1 MPNYSYTIFEKPNK
15 QTIFASG
22 ENWLIG
28 LTAKKN
34 EELLRRIRPLAESGV
49 LDSGK
54 VEETINDFIVWF
66 RESYFQA
73 QRQEC
78 TYDDAEI
85 VESVGILQMDKSGQ
99 ASIFTFGR
107 FKFDKIKSKQIQALS
122 TNNFHVSDLDL
133 IVADPKNSGV
143 AESILAIEKNQ
154 VLTSDTEKY
163 KDFSYS
169 FAVVR
174 VSKRDIKLKRKYII
188 PILVGLV
195 LSIISIIGW
204 QNQTKIVE
212 MFTKNDTTYVET
224 NLPDTLNQGILTDN
238 ANTENID
245 SLSNRTNETISEA
258 AVQTT
263 EKSADEY
270 FDLAEQ
276 SLGFA
281 RAFLEDGKNAKAL
294 KQLDSALLY
303 YTKYLGIRPEKQK
316 DIQPKLNEIQSKKS
330 LINGNLNL

>member
-1 MPNYSYTIFEKPNK
+1 MSKYSYLIFEKPNK

-34 EELLRRIRPLAESGV
+34 EELLKRIRPLAESGV
-49 LDSGK
+49 LDFGK

-107 FKFDKIKSKQIQALS
+107 FRFNKIKNKRIEALS
-122 TNNFHVSDLDL
+122 ANNFQVSDLDL
-133 IVADPKNSGV
+133 IIADPKNSDV
-143 AESILAIEKNQ
+143 TESILAIEKNQ
-154 VLTSDTEKY
+154 VFSTDTEKY

-169 FAVVR
+169 FAIVR
-174 VSKRDIKLKRKYII
+174 VSKSDIKLKRKYII
-188 PILVGLV
+188 PILVGLA
-195 LSIISIIGW
+195 LSIISIVGW

-212 MFTKNDTTYVET
+212 IFSKNDSTYIEL
-224 NLPDTLNQGILTDN
+224 NLPDTLTQEILPKDIN
-238 ANTENID
+238 PENID
-245 SLSNRTNETISEA
+245 SLSNKTNETIPA
-258 AVQTT
+258 ATVQNDKKT
-263 EKSADEY
+263 ADEY
-270 FDLAEQ
+270 FELAEQ

-294 KQLDSALLY
+294 MRLDSAENY
-303 YTKYLGIRPEKQK
+303 YAKYIELKPEKQK

-330 LINGNLNL
+330 LINGN

>member
-1 MPNYSYTIFEKPNK
+1 MSNYSYSIFEKPNK

-34 EELLRRIRPLAESGV
+34 EELLKRIRPLAESGV
-49 LDSGK
+49 LDFVK
-54 VEETINDFIVWF
+54 LEETINDFIVWF

-99 ASIFTFGR
+99 VTIFTFGR
-107 FKFDKIKSKQIQALS
+107 FRFNKIKNKRIEALS
-122 TNNFHVSDLDL
+122 ANNFQVSDLDL
-133 IVADPKNSGV
+133 IIADPKNSDV
-143 AESILAIEKNQ
+143 TESILAIEKNQ
-154 VLTSDTEKY
+154 VFSTDTEKY

-169 FAVVR
+169 FAIVR
-174 VSKRDIKLKRKYII
+174 VSKMDIKLKRKYVI
-188 PILVGLV
+188 PILVGLA
-195 LSIISIIGW
+195 LSIISIVGW
-204 QNQTKIVE
+204 QNQTKIVQI
-212 MFTKNDTTYVET
+212 FSKNDSTYIEP
-224 NLPDTLNQGILTDN
+224 NLPDTLTQEILPKDLN
-238 ANTENID
+238 PENID
-245 SLSNRTNETISEA
+245 SLSNKTNEPISEA
-258 AVQTT
+258 AIQTT

-281 RAFLEDGKNAKAL
+281 RAFLADGKNAKAL
-294 KQLDSALLY
+294 AQLDSAVLY
-303 YTKYLGIRPEKQK
+303 YTNYLGIRPEKQK
-316 DIQPKLNEIQSKKS
+316 DIQRKLREIEGMKMVIESK
-330 LINGNLNL
+330 